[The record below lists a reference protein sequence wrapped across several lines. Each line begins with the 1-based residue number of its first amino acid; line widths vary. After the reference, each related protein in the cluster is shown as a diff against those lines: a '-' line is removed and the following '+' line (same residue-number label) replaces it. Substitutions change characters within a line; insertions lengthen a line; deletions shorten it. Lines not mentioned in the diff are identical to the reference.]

1 MAKKESS
8 TTLGYEDKL
17 WQAADKLRGSMDAAE
32 YKHVVLGLIFLKYV
46 SDAFET
52 RQKQL
57 EKEELADPED
67 KDEYISENVFWV
79 PKEARW
85 EEILKYANTAE
96 IGQIIDRAMEDIEKE
111 NPRLKNVLNK
121 NYSRPE
127 LDKTRDGRK
136 L

>member
-1 MAKKESS
+1 MGRNIKVCK
-8 TTLGYEDKL
+8 
-17 WQAADKLRGSMDAAE
+17 
-32 YKHVVLGLIFLKYV
+32 
-46 SDAFET
+46 
-52 RQKQL
+52 
-57 EKEELADPED
+57 
-67 KDEYISENVFWV
+67 
-79 PKEARW
+79 
-85 EEILKYANTAE
+85 TAE